1 MLGKDIGKSYL
12 IVRLHMY
19 EFLKKQNKKQKK
31 QTLFISLHI
40 EMLPKCFHVK
50 VHTDNNNNTLG

>member
-1 MLGKDIGKSYL
+1 MLGKDIRKSYL
-12 IVRLHMY
+12 IVRLDMCG
-19 EFLKKQNKKQKK
+19 FKKKK
-31 QTLFISLHI
+31 QTLFTSLHL